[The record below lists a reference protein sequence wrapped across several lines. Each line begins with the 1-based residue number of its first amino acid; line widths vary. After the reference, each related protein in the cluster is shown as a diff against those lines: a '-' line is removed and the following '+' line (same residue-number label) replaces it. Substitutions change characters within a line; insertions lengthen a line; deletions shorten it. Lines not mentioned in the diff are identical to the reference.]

1 MAKEASRYYY
11 ETLTRDHGGGS
22 RPAGS
27 KPIDFFTIDLN
38 EEFSAF
44 HGQLLQDQAH
54 YANEVI
60 AYILSLYANNN
71 SNDSNKND
79 SNMPRP
85 TSVLII
91 GHSMGGIVAR
101 SIFTTDNYIPGSVQA
116 ILTLATPHMIPPIAL
131 DDKISQAYDRI
142 EGFWTHE
149 GFRTPHS
156 PLANVSLVSIMGG
169 NLDITVNSDSG
180 NIHHLVP
187 QSHGFSVFTSSIPH
201 AWVGTDH
208 LSILWCNQV
217 AVAIGKTLV
226 DLVDARKADQVKPL
240 GQRMEILRR
249 RFLTGAE
256 KHVIGATGA
265 NGRFLLYI
273 NL

>member
-1 MAKEASRYYY
+1 MAKEAARYYY
-11 ETLTRDHGGGS
+11 ETLPREQGGRS
-22 RPAGS
+22 AGS
-27 KPIDFFTIDLN
+27 KPIDFFTVDLN

-54 YANEVI
+54 YVNEVI
-60 AYILSLYANNN
+60 AYILSLYADNNN
-71 SNDSNKND
+71 DPTL
-79 SNMPRP
+79 PRP

-101 SIFTTDNYIPGSVQA
+101 SIFTMDNYIQGSVHS
-116 ILTLATPHMIPPIAL
+116 ILTLATPHMLPPIAL
-131 DDKISQAYDRI
+131 DDKISAAYDKI
-142 EGFWTHE
+142 EYFWTH
-149 GFRTPHS
+149 GFHTPHS

-208 LSILWCNQV
+208 LSILWCNQI
-217 AVAIGKTLV
+217 AMAIGKALV
-226 DLVDARKADQVKPL
+226 DLVDSRRPDQVKPL
-240 GQRMEILRR
+240 GERMKIFRR

-256 KHVIGATGA
+256 EHISFESASAQSKLT
-265 NGRFLLYI
+265 
-273 NL
+273 

>member
-1 MAKEASRYYY
+1 MAKEAARYYY
-11 ETLTRDHGGGS
+11 ETLPREQGGRS
-22 RPAGS
+22 AGS
-27 KPIDFFTIDLN
+27 KPIDFFTVDLN
-38 EEFSAF
+38 GDFSAF

-60 AYILSLYANNN
+60 TYILSLYA
-71 SNDSNKND
+71 DSDNPDPTLSK
-79 SNMPRP
+79 P

-101 SIFTTDNYIPGSVQA
+101 SIFTTDNYIQGSVHA
-116 ILTLATPHMIPPIAL
+116 ILTVATPHMIPPIAL
-131 DDKISQAYDRI
+131 DDKISAAYDRI
-142 EGFWTHE
+142 EEFWTH
-149 GFRTPHS
+149 GFHTPHS

-217 AVAIGKTLV
+217 AVAIGKALV
-226 DLVDARKADQVKPL
+226 DLVDARRADQVKPL
-240 GQRMEILRR
+240 GERMKIFRR

-256 KHVIGATGA
+256 EHGSLAPTAATAAAHSKPTDCG
-265 NGRFLLYI
+265 F
-273 NL
+273 